1 MKRSST
7 VGSRRDS
14 GFSLLEA
21 IVALSIMATTL
32 LTLYSWLSVNTMALN
47 RTRSAGYSLQDA
59 RTALA
64 MVETINPMEHP
75 AGERSLP
82 PLEIRWTTRPV
93 TDRRTGMSRS
103 GTPTQFDL
111 RLYEMDVEVFRDG
124 RLSRQFSVR
133 KAGWEA
139 ARPITP
145 EDW

>member
-1 MKRSST
+1 MSIT
-7 VGSRRDS
+7 AWQSRHQS

-32 LTLYSWLSVNTMALN
+32 LTLYSWLSTNTMALN
-47 RTRSAGYSLQDA
+47 RTQAVAFSLQDA

-64 MVETINPMEHP
+64 VVETINPMDQP
-75 AGERSLP
+75 RGERHMP
-82 PLEIRWTTRPV
+82 PLDIRWVARPI
-93 TDRRTGMSRS
+93 TERRTGMSRS

-111 RLYEMDVEVFRDG
+111 TLYEMDVQVFRDDA
-124 RLSRQFSVR
+124 LSREFTVR

-139 ARPITP
+139 ARPINP